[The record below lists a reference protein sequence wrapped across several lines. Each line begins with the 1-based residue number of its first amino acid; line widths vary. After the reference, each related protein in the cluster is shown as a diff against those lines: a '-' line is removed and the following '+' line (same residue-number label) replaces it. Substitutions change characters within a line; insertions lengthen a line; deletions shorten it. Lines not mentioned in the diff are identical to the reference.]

1 MGLFKISPPGFWR
14 AKADISGLNDFI
26 FTILLDLAIN
36 GEMQTPLFLDRKEE
50 EWRHQWA
57 M

>member
-1 MGLFKISPPGFWR
+1 MQRFTERKRQFPAP
-14 AKADISGLNDFI
+14 NDFI

-36 GEMQTPLFLDRKEE
+36 GEMQTPLFLIRKEE